1 MESTGVTESRDL
13 PSCAGCR
20 ARKLK
25 CSREIPSCTNCQRL
39 DLSCIYDSL
48 KNKPGLK
55 RGTLEKLTKRIDSLE
70 RQIIDRDNLVSN
82 ETPDQTTVNAA
93 AVEHSDNDTS
103 ALTALTL
110 ETKILSSTISEL
122 SRTISV
128 LTEAS
133 VAKRSSSVEPET
145 RSVKRQKVAES
156 SAVVPTGSSTLAL
169 TATLDSQEDVESLL
183 EAYFSNFHPW
193 IPMIH
198 RSTFQSK
205 VIDNHD
211 ELDNDIVLHAI
222 MIGASR
228 YDDQRKDPV
237 EMSMDRFQVACDHVL
252 LTANQSLQLQNLQ
265 ALTIL
270 AFRYLGD
277 GNLTK
282 AWPIVAALT
291 RMAEFLGICVEQSEV
306 KTHTE
311 SFFTPCPQALP
322 QSWAEEEETR
332 RAFWN
337 IFILDRICSITT
349 GWKVALTADNSSRR
363 LPVCG
368 TFWNE
373 NAPRVTPYF
382 SIWDKSATKISNS
395 VAFLPAHSASPRQP
409 TEPSNDGENV
419 SPGDASQ
426 STSDLNTSNT
436 GAFAYFVESLES
448 LYQVNEYFLR
458 QRVDFGNRQEVF
470 SWLTRFKELDFRL
483 VRWKTLLPPKWKD
496 PNVPPPETSNILD
509 PNMSLAHVTH
519 NTSMIMLHQKIG
531 YPDSKLKGIPL
542 PNFYSAETCHSAAVE
557 TSNITRNYLRH
568 SSTCRP
574 LSPHWAFCIFASA
587 KILLVH
593 HRFYSQDL
601 SPHFWSLVQC
611 LQEMAQRWIGNS
623 SIEPTS
629 SLAGQL
635 LDKLQLLHAGPTS
648 TSKFISTIYNGSL
661 HSPHV
666 IDSHETEYPS
676 PRSRLFATDQSKPSQ
691 FASPAKLSVNQ
702 TVQVSEEPHAGRPG
716 NDWLSPSQ
724 VPDCRMSTGS
734 GGTDELST
742 IIKSFSGEQFTG
754 MDRIINFDDLNFE
767 GICDMDPA
775 GQGEG
780 ITQAEWNFGP
790 VQWHGP

>member
-1 MESTGVTESRDL
+1 MESTGITESRDL

-55 RGTLEKLTKRIDSLE
+55 RGTVEKLTKRIDSLE
-70 RQIIDRDNLVSN
+70 RQILDRDDPLPN
-82 ETPDQTTVNAA
+82 ETLEQTTAKAV
-93 AVEHSDNDTS
+93 AVERSDSDTS
-103 ALTALTL
+103 AFTALTL

-133 VAKRSSSVEPET
+133 RAKTSSPAEPET
-145 RSVKRQKVAES
+145 RSAKRQKVDDS
-156 SAVVPTGSSTLAL
+156 SAIVPGGSATRAL
-169 TATLDSQEDVESLL
+169 TITLGSQEDVESLL
-183 EAYFSNFHPW
+183 ETYFANLHPW

-198 RSTFQSK
+198 GSLFRNNVTDK
-205 VIDNHD
+205 DG
-211 ELDNDIVLHAI
+211 ELDNELVLHAI
-222 MIGASR
+222 LIGASR
-228 YDDQRKDPV
+228 YNDQRKTPV
-237 EMSMDRFQVACDHVL
+237 DISIESFQTSCDHIL
-252 LTANQSLQLQNLQ
+252 LTANQSLRVKNLQ
-265 ALTIL
+265 ALIIL
-270 AFRYLGD
+270 AFKYLGD
-277 GNLTK
+277 GDLTR

-306 KTHTE
+306 GAHAE
-311 SFFTPCPQALP
+311 SFFTPHPQALP
-322 QSWAEEEETR
+322 QNWAEEEEIR
-332 RAFWN
+332 RVFWN

-395 VAFLPAHSASPRQP
+395 VAFLPAHSVSPKQP
-409 TEPSNDGENV
+409 TDPSNDGEDV
-419 SPGDASQ
+419 SPGEASH
-426 STSDLNTSNT
+426 STPYLNTSNT

-458 QRVDFGNRQEVF
+458 QRVNFDNRQEVF

-483 VRWKTLLPPKWKD
+483 VQWKTLLPPKWKD
-496 PNVPPPETSNILD
+496 PNVPPPETANILD

-574 LSPHWAFCIFASA
+574 LSPHWAFCVFASA

-593 HRFYSQDL
+593 HRHYSQDL

-611 LQEMAQRWIGNS
+611 LQEMTQRWIGNS
-623 SIEPTS
+623 RVEPTS
-629 SLAGQL
+629 SLPGQL
-635 LDKLQLLHAGPTS
+635 LGKLQSLHADPTS
-648 TSKFISTIYNGSL
+648 TSAFISRIYDDSL

-666 IDSHETEYPS
+666 SDSHEAEHLS
-676 PRSRLFATDQSKPSQ
+676 PRSRLFVTRQSKPGQ
-691 FASPAKLSVNQ
+691 FASLVEPLVNLSGHI
-702 TVQVSEEPHAGRPG
+702 SEQPGVERPG
-716 NDWLSPSQ
+716 PDWLSPSQ
-724 VPDCRMSTGS
+724 VPDCRMSTAS
-734 GGTDELST
+734 GGTDELSS

-767 GICDMDPA
+767 GICDIDPV
-775 GQGEG
+775 GQG
-780 ITQAEWNFGP
+780 ITQPVWNFGSD
-790 VQWHGP
+790 QWPGPEM

>member
-13 PSCAGCR
+13 PSCVGCR
-20 ARKLK
+20 TRKLK

-39 DLSCIYDSL
+39 DLSCTYDSL

-70 RQIIDRDNLVSN
+70 RQITDRDNSVSN
-82 ETPDQTTVNAA
+82 ETPDQTTVKAV
-93 AVEHSDNDTS
+93 AVERPDNDTS
-103 ALTALTL
+103 AFTALTL
-110 ETKILSSTISEL
+110 ETKILSSKISEL

-128 LTEAS
+128 LTEAT
-133 VAKRSSSVEPET
+133 VAKRSSSIEPET
-145 RSVKRQKVAES
+145 RRTKRQRVVEP
-156 SAVVPTGSSTLAL
+156 SAVAPTGPSTRAL
-169 TATLDSQEDVESLL
+169 TDTLISQEDVESLL
-183 EAYFSNFHPW
+183 EAYFSNLHPW

-198 RSTFQSK
+198 GSVFRSK
-205 VIDNHD
+205 VIDKHSD
-211 ELDNDIVLHAI
+211 FDNDLVLHAI

-228 YDDQRKDPV
+228 YDDRRTVDV
-237 EMSMDRFQVACDHVL
+237 STESVHAACDHVL
-252 LTANQSLQLQNLQ
+252 LIANQSLQLKNLQ

-270 AFRYLGD
+270 AFTYLGD
-277 GNLTK
+277 GNFTR

-306 KTHTE
+306 KAHTE
-311 SFFTPCPQALP
+311 SFFTPSPQALP

-332 RAFWN
+332 RVFWN
-337 IFILDRICSITT
+337 IFILDRLCSITT
-349 GWKVALTADNSSRR
+349 GWKAALTADNSSRR

-382 SIWDKSATKISNS
+382 SIWDKSATQISNS
-395 VAFLPAHSASPRQP
+395 VAFLPAHSVSPKQP
-409 TEPSNDGENV
+409 VEPPNNGENI
-419 SPGDASQ
+419 SPGDTSQ

-496 PNVPPPETSNILD
+496 PNVPPPETANILD

-574 LSPHWAFCIFASA
+574 LSPHWAFCVFASA

-623 SIEPTS
+623 QMEPTP

-635 LDKLQLLHAGPTS
+635 LEKLQSLHADSTS
-648 TSKFISTIYNGSL
+648 TSKFISTVYNGSL
-661 HSPHV
+661 NSPHV
-666 IDSHETEYPS
+666 IDSHETENVS
-676 PRSRLFATDQSKPSQ
+676 PRSRLFVTDQSKPDQ
-691 FASPAKLSVNQ
+691 FASPIEPTANQ
-702 TVQVSEEPHAGRPG
+702 SIHVSEESRVGRHG
-716 NDWLSPSQ
+716 TNWLSPSQ
-724 VPDCRMSTGS
+724 VPDCRMSTAS
-734 GGTDELST
+734 GGTDELSS

-767 GICDMDPA
+767 GICNVDPA
-775 GQGEG
+775 SQEEG
-780 ITQAEWNFGP
+780 ITQAEWNFGS
-790 VQWHGP
+790 VQWPGPQM